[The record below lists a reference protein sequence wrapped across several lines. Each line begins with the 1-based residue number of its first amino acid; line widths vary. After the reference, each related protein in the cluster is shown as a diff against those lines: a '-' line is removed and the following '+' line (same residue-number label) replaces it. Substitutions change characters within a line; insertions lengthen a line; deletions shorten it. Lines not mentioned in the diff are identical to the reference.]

1 MYFLQAVYR
10 LVLVFNPN
18 RLCFLREVVKLF
30 TFNVI
35 IDMVRFKSILLHYVF
50 CLIRLFFVP
59 FFPLF
64 FFFFFGGGGGAC
76 LSM

>member
-35 IDMVRFKSILLHYVF
+35 IDMLGLN
-50 CLIRLFFVP
+50 
-59 FFPLF
+59 
-64 FFFFFGGGGGAC
+64 
-76 LSM
+76 LSSYIMFSV